1 MSWSQIL
8 AEIDLFSFLGLFEFA
23 LFSVLREAEHRA
35 ARNRPEFRKL
45 KSPRF
50 RICHISLKSPW
61 FQNKPFWRVL
71 SLGAIKYIRNLKKLA
86 RTSFWCLY
94 GRFKLSRDYLKRNH
108 DDFFMY
114 KIKKRRPRASWQ
126 NHQERGRPAIS
137 RRPGRSPWKEVN
149 RQIRKLLNCLNLTD

>member
-86 RTSFWCLY
+86 RTSFWSLY
-94 GRFKLSRDYLKRNH
+94 DRFRLLRDYLKWNH
-108 DDFFMY
+108 DDFTAVKWKSGDREPLD
-114 KIKKRRPRASWQ
+114 KIIKREEGPLWVAARAEA
-126 NHQERGRPAIS
+126 HERR
-137 RRPGRSPWKEVN
+137 
-149 RQIRKLLNCLNLTD
+149 